1 MASRVCIALAICI
14 GIATSATAQVVR
26 FQTSIGDFDMVLNPT
41 NNPLL
46 AGHAENMV
54 RYIENGNYNGSWINR
69 AAEGFVLQMGGFF
82 SHTLRPA
89 LTVESTRPVASFGPI
104 TGSPQ
109 IAGLSNT
116 VGTVALALSGNPA
129 NPNSGSNSFFIN
141 LGNNSSLDNA
151 FTVFAAIPNMD
162 VVNQIM
168 ALTQQDLSGRF
179 GQTGSLAFIDVP
191 IQANG
196 FQVFIERA
204 FVVTDAMVVTAATA
218 GVQSAVALSSEAA
231 AAAASVGS
239 GAAAS
244 LPLMASASVP
254 EPSSAL
260 MALTAAIAS
269 ALLAIRRRR

>member
-1 MASRVCIALAICI
+1 
-14 GIATSATAQVVR
+14 VVR

-46 AGHAENMV
+46 EGHAENMV

-104 TGSPQ
+104 TGSPR

-116 VGTVALALSGNPA
+116 AGTVALALSGNPA

-141 LGNNSSLDNA
+141 LGNNTSLDNA

-204 FVVTDAMVVTAATA
+204 FVVTDAMTFTAATA
-218 GVQSAVALSSEAA
+218 GVQSVMAFSAEAA
-231 AAAASVGS
+231 ASAASVGS
-239 GAAAS
+239 GAGAS
-244 LPLMASASVP
+244 LPQMGIASVP
-254 EPSSAL
+254 EPTSAL
-260 MALTAAIAS
+260 MALMAATLS
-269 ALLAIRRRR
+269 AMFAIRRRRR